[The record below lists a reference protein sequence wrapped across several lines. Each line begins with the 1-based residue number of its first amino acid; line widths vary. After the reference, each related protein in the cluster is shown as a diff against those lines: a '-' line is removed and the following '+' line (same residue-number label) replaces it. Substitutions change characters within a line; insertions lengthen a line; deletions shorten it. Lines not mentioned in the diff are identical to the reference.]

1 MGTNELLYRLITV
14 NNDRKDEDILSL
26 MNEERRRGRR
36 PRDPTAEKLRKQRLD
51 TAREIL
57 HLRNEEDFIGAIRAI
72 GLGDD
77 PAELAN
83 AVKIWRAFVS
93 SRKP

>member
-1 MGTNELLYRLITV
+1 MKDN
-14 NNDRKDEDILSL
+14 RKDEEISSV
-26 MNEERRRGRR
+26 MHEERRRGRR
-36 PRDPTAEKLRKQRLD
+36 PRDAAAEKLRKERLE
-51 TAREIL
+51 AVREIL
-57 HLRNEEDFIGAIRAI
+57 HLRNEEDFIGAIRAL

>member
-1 MGTNELLYRLITV
+1 MK
-14 NNDRKDEDILSL
+14 DSRKDEEISSL
-26 MNEERRRGRR
+26 MQEERRRGRR
-36 PRDPTAEKLRKQRLD
+36 PRDAAAEKLRKERLD
-51 TAREIL
+51 AVREIL
-57 HLRNEEDFIGAIRAI
+57 HLRNEDDFIGAIRAL